1 MVAKKEIEFLKE
13 RAIKFLENSK
23 YLQKKKVY
31 DLAAFNLEQFC
42 QLYVKYKLFLK
53 IGDYPRTHSLKRLFN
68 ELKKVFAD
76 KKRWNNFIERHI
88 ETISNLENAYLTS
101 RYLPM
106 EFEKIEVEKML
117 KFSEEFK
124 KFMEKI

>member
-1 MVAKKEIEFLKE
+1 MAPKEEIEFLKE
-13 RAIKFLENSK
+13 RAIKFLENGK
-23 YLQKKKVY
+23 YLQKKGVY

-42 QLYVKYKLFLK
+42 QLYLKYKLFLK

-68 ELKKVFAD
+68 ELKKVSPD
-76 KKRWNNFIERHI
+76 KKRWNDFIERHI
-88 ETISNLENAYLTS
+88 ETISNLENAYMTS

-106 EFEKIEVEKML
+106 EFEKIEVEKMF
-117 KFSEEFK
+117 KFSEGFK